1 MAARERDTTPGKI
14 EVETFADYQVIR
26 QPNPLRRA
34 VKRVSENAAADDP
47 VARAEKALEGLSNEF
62 ENWMAKE
69 CERLAAAHA
78 EILKTGLNQTTQ
90 DELFRAAHDIKGDAA
105 TFGYP
110 MAAAAADSL
119 CRIMEHAPDFTK
131 VPNDLIAHHVKAI
144 QAIVREHKKF
154 GVESVAGELSKKLRG
169 VADEFLTAVNQHRPE
184 HLEVILGPS
193 LVPGE

>member
-1 MAARERDTTPGKI
+1 MAARERDESAGKI

-34 VKRVSENAAADDP
+34 VKRVAETAADDP
-47 VARAEKALEGLSNEF
+47 VARAEKALDGLSNEF
-62 ENWMAKE
+62 ENWMRLE
-69 CERLAAAHA
+69 CDRLATAHA
-78 EILKTGLNQTTQ
+78 TILATGLNPATQ

-119 CRIMEHAPDFTK
+119 CRIMEHSPDFTK
-131 VPNDLIAHHVKAI
+131 VPNELIAHHVHAI
-144 QAIVREHKKF
+144 QAIVREHKRL
-154 GVESVAGELSKKLRG
+154 GVASVAGELSKKLRG
-169 VADEFLTAVNQHRPE
+169 VADEYLTAVNQDRPE

-193 LVPGE
+193 IVPGE